1 MSVTSTTVRE
11 HGRSPALRFVGHYVE
26 MVIVMMVGML
36 VVGAALILPLAALG
50 VGLGELERE
59 APAVALLGM
68 GFSMTVP
75 MVWWMS
81 RRGHSR
87 PATRDMAA
95 AMILPTLGVIALLGI
110 GVVGDLGALKGIQH
124 SAMFTAMFAAML
136 LRRGEYAG

>member
-1 MSVTSTTVRE
+1 MSSTSTTVRE
-11 HGRSPALRFVGHYVE
+11 RRRSPALRFVGHYIE

-59 APAVALLGM
+59 APAAALLGM
-68 GFSMTVP
+68 GFAMTVP

-87 PATRDMAA
+87 PAT
-95 AMILPTLGVIALLGI
+95 VALLGI
-110 GVVGDLGALKGIQH
+110 GVVGGLGAVKGIQH
-124 SAMFTAMFAAML
+124 AAMFTAMFAAML
-136 LRRGEYAG
+136 LRRGEYVGEGW